1 MALPTWPATV
11 PHDPVG
17 GTGIS
22 EPFRSSLESEMT
34 AGNIRS
40 RRTATVVVGVVDMT
54 IRMTTAQ
61 FLTFKAFVRDTLS
74 HGAAEFTMP
83 VFDLTGC
90 TDRRVRL
97 RNGGRYTAMRAGAH
111 INVSF
116 SLDVWDL

>member
-1 MALPTWPATV
+1 MALPVWPAIV
-11 PHDPVG
+11 PHTPLAPS
-17 GTGIS
+17 GIT
-22 EPFRSSLESEMT
+22 EPYRGVLESEMN
-34 AGNIRS
+34 AGNVRA
-40 RRTATVVVGVVDMT
+40 RRQFTTVIGVVDLN

-90 TDRRVRL
+90 TNRRVRL
-97 RNGGRYTAMRAGAH
+97 RNGGKYTATRAGSR
-111 INVSF
+111 ITVSF